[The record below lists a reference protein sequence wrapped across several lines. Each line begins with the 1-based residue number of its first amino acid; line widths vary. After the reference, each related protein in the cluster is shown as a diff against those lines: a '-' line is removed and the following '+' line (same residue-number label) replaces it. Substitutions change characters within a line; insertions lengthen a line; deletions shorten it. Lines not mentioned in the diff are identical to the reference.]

1 MAHVGCHS
9 TECRHGRLRTHPRR
23 EYRLLRSILQFRLF
37 EWGKLLYYKLASST
51 LDLDGLK
58 AMARGWESKAVAD
71 QIEEG
76 ESRQQQPSKPEATK
90 EQRVLKERLDSLKLS
105 RSRLL
110 QQLDHA
116 RHPAHRNV
124 LLNGLKAVERE
135 IEEVSVKVR

>member
-1 MAHVGCHS
+1 
-9 TECRHGRLRTHPRR
+9 
-23 EYRLLRSILQFRLF
+23 
-37 EWGKLLYYKLASST
+37 
-51 LDLDGLK
+51 
-58 AMARGWESKAVAD
+58 MARGWESKAVAD

-76 ESRQQQPSKPEATK
+76 ESRRQQPSNTETTK

-110 QQLDHA
+110 QQLEHA

-135 IEEVSVKVR
+135 IEELSVRV